1 MIIFGPSPNVRA
13 REKKKLKFLIIE
25 VKILPVGTNAE
36 NLTGKNNSKN
46 HDKRHISTIN
56 QSIRFRPLNLCPTWP
71 LHHAL
76 SFHLTDIKGRSRLA
90 GYSMYVA

>member
-1 MIIFGPSPNVRA
+1 M
-13 REKKKLKFLIIE
+13 KFLIIE

-46 HDKRHISTIN
+46 HDKLHISTIN

>member
-56 QSIRFRPLNLCPTWP
+56 QSIRFCV
-71 LHHAL
+71 
-76 SFHLTDIKGRSRLA
+76 SFVEQIILFSVPREKCLQIHFVFKSKTKIN
-90 GYSMYVA
+90 M